1 MQKLLISI
9 YCLILTL
16 FITNSVIANSEVVV
30 EKNGNITNYYAKQDP
45 IRYAQSI
52 VEMSP
57 AEKKKLYKYAMAN
70 PDKVTPITYIAL
82 ADYIYHTSKEDAL
95 FWYFVGRIRATE
107 DIMMCTDESASQQVA
122 YYPMLAEDTMSYFRE
137 LGKNASRIMA
147 KAVDWDE
154 QHPQRVNPKWA
165 CYHGMQVF
173 MLGDV
178 TTKPMSEYKKIQE
191 DYRARVRK
199 SLK

>member
-1 MQKLLISI
+1 
-9 YCLILTL
+9 
-16 FITNSVIANSEVVV
+16 
-30 EKNGNITNYYAKQDP
+30 
-45 IRYAQSI
+45 
-52 VEMSP
+52 
-57 AEKKKLYKYAMAN
+57 
-70 PDKVTPITYIAL
+70 
-82 ADYIYHTSKEDAL
+82 
-95 FWYFVGRIRATE
+95 
-107 DIMMCTDESASQQVA
+107 MMCTDESASQQVA
-122 YYPMLAEDTMSYFRE
+122 FYPMLAQDTMSYFRE

-165 CYHGMQVF
+165 CYHGMQIF
-173 MLGDV
+173 IQGDV